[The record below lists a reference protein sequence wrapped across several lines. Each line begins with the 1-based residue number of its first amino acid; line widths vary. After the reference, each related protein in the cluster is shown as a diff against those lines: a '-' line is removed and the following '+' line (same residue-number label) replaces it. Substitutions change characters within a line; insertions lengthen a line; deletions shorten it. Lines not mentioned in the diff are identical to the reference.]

1 MNILILG
8 SGVIGVTSAYY
19 LAKQGHDVTVIDR
32 QSSPAMETS
41 RANAGQVSFG
51 YSSPWAAPGVPFKA
65 MKWLTQTHAPLKLS
79 PKADTHQWAWMSQML
94 ANCTESRYAV
104 NKARMVRVSEYSRVC
119 IDALREETGIQYED
133 RQQGT
138 LQMFR
143 TQQQMDSVAKDIEVL
158 KQFDMDYEL
167 LDIDGCVAAEP
178 ALARVKEKFVGG
190 LRLPADQTGDC
201 FTFTNKLADICK
213 EMGVQF
219 KFETEIMTLEGN
231 GGEITGVL
239 TNKGLLKAD
248 HYVVAMGSF
257 SRGLLKQVGIN
268 APIYPVKGYSL
279 TVPISNSEAAPVST
293 IMDETYK
300 VAITRF
306 DDRIRVAGTAELSGY
321 NLDLLKQRRDTIA
334 MVVSDVFPDGGN
346 VDDAEF
352 WTGLRPMT
360 PDGTPIIGKT
370 KFSNL
375 SLNTGHGTLGWTMSC
390 GSGRL
395 LADLVSGNKP
405 EIDAEGLDISR
416 YQ

>member
-1 MNILILG
+1 MKILILG

-19 LAKQGHDVTVIDR
+19 LAKQGHEVTVIDR
-32 QSSPAMETS
+32 QSAPAMETS
-41 RANAGQVSFG
+41 HANAGQVSFG

-79 PKADTHQWAWMSQML
+79 PKADSHQWAWMSQML

-104 NKARMVRVSEYSRVC
+104 NKARMVRVSEYSRLC
-119 IDALREETGIQYED
+119 IDKLREETGIQYEE
-133 RQQGT
+133 RKQGT

-143 TQQQMDSVAKDIEVL
+143 NQMQVDAVAKDIEVL
-158 KQFDMDYEL
+158 KQFDMQHEL
-167 LDIDGCVAAEP
+167 LDMPGCIAAEP
-178 ALARVKEKFVGG
+178 ALERVKEKFVGG
-190 LRLPADQTGDC
+190 LRLPDDQTGDC
-201 FTFTNKLADICK
+201 FAFTNKLADICK
-213 EMGVQF
+213 EMGVEF
-219 KFETEIMTLEGN
+219 KFDTKVMYLDEDAGKVNGVMTS
-231 GGEITGVL
+231 
-239 TNKGLLKAD
+239 KGMMKAD

-257 SRGLLKQVGIN
+257 SRGLLQQVGIN

-279 TVPISNSEAAPVST
+279 TVPITDPEAAPVST

-334 MVVSDVFPDGGN
+334 MVVSDVFPDGGD
-346 VDDAEF
+346 VEYAEF

-370 KFSNL
+370 KFDNL
-375 SLNTGHGTLGWTMSC
+375 SLNTGHGTLGWTMAC
-390 GSGRL
+390 GSGSF

-405 EIDAEGLDISR
+405 EIDPEGLDIAR
-416 YQ
+416 Y

>member
-1 MNILILG
+1 MKILILG

-19 LAKQGHDVTVIDR
+19 LAKQGHEVTVIDR
-32 QSSPAMETS
+32 QSAPAMETS
-41 RANAGQVSFG
+41 HANAGQVSFG

-79 PKADTHQWAWMSQML
+79 PKADSHQWAWMSQML
-94 ANCTESRYAV
+94 ANCTESHYAV
-104 NKARMVRVSEYSRVC
+104 NKARMVRVSEYSRLC
-119 IDALREETGIQYED
+119 IDKLREETGIQYEE
-133 RQQGT
+133 RKQGT

-143 TQQQMDSVAKDIEVL
+143 NQMQVDAVAKDIEVL
-158 KQFDMDYEL
+158 KQFDMQHEL
-167 LDIDGCVAAEP
+167 LDMPGCIAAEP
-178 ALARVKEKFVGG
+178 ALERVKEKFVGG
-190 LRLPADQTGDC
+190 LRLPDDQTGDC
-201 FTFTNKLADICK
+201 FAFTNKLADICK
-213 EMGVQF
+213 EMGVEF
-219 KFETEIMTLEGN
+219 KFDTKVMYLDEDAGKVNGVMTS
-231 GGEITGVL
+231 
-239 TNKGLLKAD
+239 KGMMKAD

-257 SRGLLKQVGIN
+257 SRGLLQQVGIN

-279 TVPISNSEAAPVST
+279 TVPITDPEAAPVST

-334 MVVSDVFPDGGN
+334 MVVSDVFPDGGD
-346 VDDAEF
+346 VEYAEF

-370 KFSNL
+370 KLDNL
-375 SLNTGHGTLGWTMSC
+375 SLNTGHGTLGWTMAC
-390 GSGRL
+390 GSGSF

-405 EIDAEGLDISR
+405 EIDPEGLDIAR
-416 YQ
+416 Y

>member
-1 MNILILG
+1 MKILILG

-19 LAKQGHDVTVIDR
+19 LAKQGHEVTVIDR
-32 QSSPAMETS
+32 QSAPAMETS
-41 RANAGQVSFG
+41 HANAGQVSFG

-79 PKADTHQWAWMSQML
+79 PKADSHQWAWMSQML

-104 NKARMVRVSEYSRVC
+104 NKARMVRVSEYSRLC
-119 IDALREETGIQYED
+119 IDKLREETGIQYEE
-133 RQQGT
+133 RKQGT

-143 TQQQMDSVAKDIEVL
+143 NQMQVDAVAKDIEVL
-158 KQFDMDYEL
+158 KQFDMQHEL
-167 LDIDGCVAAEP
+167 LDMPGCIAAEP
-178 ALARVKEKFVGG
+178 ALERVKEKFVGG
-190 LRLPADQTGDC
+190 LRLPDDQTGDC
-201 FTFTNKLADICK
+201 FAFTNKLADICK
-213 EMGVQF
+213 EMGVEF
-219 KFETEIMTLEGN
+219 KFDTKVMYLDEDAGKVNGVMTS
-231 GGEITGVL
+231 
-239 TNKGLLKAD
+239 KGMMKAD

-257 SRGLLKQVGIN
+257 SRGLLQQVGIN

-279 TVPISNSEAAPVST
+279 TVPITDPEAAPVST

-334 MVVSDVFPDGGN
+334 MVVSDVFPDGGD
-346 VDDAEF
+346 VEYAEF

-370 KFSNL
+370 KFDNL
-375 SLNTGHGTLGWTMSC
+375 SLNTGHGTLGWTMAC
-390 GSGRL
+390 GSGRF

-405 EIDAEGLDISR
+405 EIDPEGLDIAR
-416 YQ
+416 Y